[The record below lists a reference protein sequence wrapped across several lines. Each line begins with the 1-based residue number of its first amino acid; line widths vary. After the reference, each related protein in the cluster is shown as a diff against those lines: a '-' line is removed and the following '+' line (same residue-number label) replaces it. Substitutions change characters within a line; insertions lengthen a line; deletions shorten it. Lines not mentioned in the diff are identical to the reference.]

1 MMSEKQFQIL
11 IEKIDALI
19 KITALN
25 VLKDRSKTEQIKIL
39 ADLGLGRQEIAS
51 MVGTTPLTV
60 SVTLSQM
67 KKKLKAKED
76 ASLAESKG
84 EKTE

>member
-1 MMSEKQFQIL
+1 MSEKQFQML
-11 IEKIDALI
+11 IDKMDALI

-25 VLKDRSKTEQIKIL
+25 VLKDKSKTEQIKIL

-67 KKKLKAKED
+67 KKKSKAKEG
-76 ASLAESKG
+76 ASLEESKG
-84 EKTE
+84 EKTQ